1 MICIWVTDD
10 KTGDALLLSLNS
22 AEWDAFVEEWG
33 PEPEPEPVAGAAT
46 ARDACAAGTLN
57 AILNVIGDYASHP
70 KKKRNLADLKPGLEA
85 VLSPPRQKKKMKVC
99 KAPVK
104 KPRHLQP
111 PQVAS
116 S

>member
-1 MICIWVTDD
+1 MQIRSEGRPLLKVVLLP
-10 KTGDALLLSLNS
+10 ALPR
-22 AEWDAFVEEWG
+22 V
-33 PEPEPEPVAGAAT
+33 
-46 ARDACAAGTLN
+46 AAGTLN

-70 KKKRNLADLKPGLEA
+70 KKKRNLADLKSGLEA

-104 KPRHLQP
+104 KPRHLHP